1 MNIITTII
9 VLGLLI
15 FFSHAFNELFSRT
28 KIPNVLLLLLIGIVI
43 GPISGAV
50 TKDFFGKLGNVFTT
64 ITLIVI
70 LFESGA
76 NLKFKDLKESI
87 GSASLITLINFVIT
101 MLITALAGRYLLSL
115 NPVSAMFVGAVCG
128 GTSSAV
134 VIPMVKQLKLSE
146 RSTSILILESA
157 LSDVL
162 CLVVGLALLDGMA
175 DEAVSVGA
183 VFSKMWKA
191 FLFAILIGIA
201 GGFIWA
207 FVIRLIRSIKTSMM
221 TTLAFVFILY
231 GVVELLGFNGGL
243 AVLSFGIILGN
254 IESISGTKFFRKISK
269 SEISGFNE
277 KEKDFFAEVV
287 FIMQTY
293 FFVYVGISLQFGAFG
308 IYAASLLIVLLVI
321 VFRTGVSNIFAG
333 RKVIRSEK
341 TIISVMMPKGLVPA
355 VLASI
360 PLQRGLFQGET
371 ILDLGYSIVLV
382 SIVLTSILVII
393 LSFNPDFFKNIFR
406 KKKGEMTPENNTEN
420 QGKNNISRTT

>member
-9 VLGLLI
+9 ILGLLI

-76 NLKFKDLKESI
+76 NLKFKDIKETI
-87 GSASLITLINFVIT
+87 GSASLITLINFVVT
-101 MLITALAGRYLLSL
+101 MSITALAGRYLLSL
-115 NPVSAMFVGAVCG
+115 NPVNAMFVGAVCG

-134 VIPMVKQLKLSE
+134 VIPMVKQLKLGE
-146 RSTSILILESA
+146 RSSSILILESA

-162 CLVVGLALLDGMA
+162 CLVVGLALLEGMA
-175 DEAVSVGA
+175 KDVVSVGA
-183 VFSKMWKA
+183 IFSKMWKA

-201 GGFIWA
+201 GGFVWS
-207 FVIRLIRSIKTSMM
+207 FLIRLIRTVKTSMM
-221 TTLAFVFILY
+221 TTLAFVFVLY
-231 GVVELLGFNGGL
+231 GVVELMGFNGGL
-243 AVLSFGIILGN
+243 AVLSCGIILGN
-254 IESISGTKFFRKISK
+254 AELIVDNKFFRKIFK
-269 SEISGFNE
+269 TEISGFNE
-277 KEKDFFAEVV
+277 KEKDFFAEIV

-293 FFVYVGISLQFGAFG
+293 FFVYVGIALQFGAFG
-308 IYAASLLIVLLVI
+308 IYAASFLIIILVI
-321 VFRTGVSNIFAG
+321 IFRAGSTYIFTG
-333 RKVIRSEK
+333 RKVLRTEK
-341 TIISVMMPKGLVPA
+341 TIMSVMMPKGLVPA

-360 PLQRGLFQGET
+360 PLQRGLLQGAK

-382 SIVLTSILVII
+382 SIVICSILVII
-393 LSFNPDFFKNIFR
+393 FSINPDFHLFLFKR
-406 KKKGEMTPENNTEN
+406 KNKQKTGEPPLTE
-420 QGKNNISRTT
+420 QTGSHAG

>member
-9 VLGLLI
+9 ILGLLI

-76 NLKFKDLKESI
+76 NLKFKDIKETI
-87 GSASLITLINFVIT
+87 GSASMITLINFVVT
-101 MLITALAGRYLLSL
+101 MSITALVGRYLLSL
-115 NPVSAMFVGAVCG
+115 NPVNAVFVGAVCG

-134 VIPMVKQLKLSE
+134 VIPMVKQLKLGE
-146 RSTSILILESA
+146 RSSSILILESA

-162 CLVVGLALLDGMA
+162 CLVVGLALLEGMA
-175 DEAVSVGA
+175 KDVVSVGA
-183 VFSKMWKA
+183 IFSKMWKA

-201 GGFIWA
+201 GGFVWS
-207 FVIRLIRSIKTSMM
+207 FLIRLIRTVKSSMM

-231 GVVELLGFNGGL
+231 GVVELMGFNGGL
-243 AVLSFGIILGN
+243 AVLSCGIILGN
-254 IESISGTKFFRKISK
+254 AEVIVDNKFFRKIFK
-269 SEISGFNE
+269 TEISGFNE
-277 KEKDFFAEVV
+277 KEKDFFAEIV

-293 FFVYVGISLQFGAFG
+293 FFVYVGIALQFGAFG
-308 IYAASLLIVLLVI
+308 IYAASFLIVILI
-321 VFRTGVSNIFAG
+321 IIFRAGVTFIFAG
-333 RKVIRSEK
+333 RKVVRTEK
-341 TIISVMMPKGLVPA
+341 TIMSVMMPKGLIPA

-360 PLQRGLFQGET
+360 PLQRGLFQGAK

-382 SIVLTSILVII
+382 SIVICSILVII
-393 LSFNPDFFKNIFR
+393 FSINPDFHLFLFKR
-406 KKKGEMTPENNTEN
+406 KNKQKTRESETPEQTGSTP
-420 QGKNNISRTT
+420 Q

>member
-1 MNIITTII
+1 MDIITTII

-50 TKDFFGKLGNVFTT
+50 TKDFFGKIGNVFTT
-64 ITLIVI
+64 VTLIVI

-76 NLKFKDLKESI
+76 NLKFRNIKESI
-87 GSASLITLINFVIT
+87 GSASLITLVNFVIT
-101 MLITALAGRYLLSL
+101 MLITALIGRYLLSL

-175 DEAVSVGA
+175 KDVVTVGA

-191 FLFAILIGIA
+191 FLFAILIGMT
-201 GGFIWA
+201 GGFVWSLL
-207 FVIRLIRSIKTSMM
+207 IRLIRSVKNSMM
-221 TTLAFVFILY
+221 TTLAFAFVLY
-231 GVVELLGFNGGL
+231 GLVELLGFNGGL
-243 AVLSFGIILGN
+243 AVLSCGIILGN
-254 IESISGTKFFRKISK
+254 IELIGGNKFFSKIFK
-269 SEISGFNE
+269 TEISGFNE
-277 KEKDFFAEVV
+277 KEKDFFAEIV

-308 IYAASLLIVLLVI
+308 IYAASLLIVILVI
-321 VFRTGVSNIFAG
+321 IFRTGVTNIFTG

-341 TIISVMMPKGLVPA
+341 TIISIMMPKGLIPA

-360 PLQRGLFQGET
+360 PLQRGLYQGEI

-382 SIVLTSILVII
+382 SIIISSILVII
-393 LSFNPDFFKNIFR
+393 FSINPDFHLLVFKR
-406 KKKGEMTPENNTEN
+406 KSKQMTVQAPETE
-420 QGKNNISRTT
+420 QGKSGSE